1 MRTPISYAGGTHDE
15 HSEERLDLTVVSD
28 IRSILYW
35 VVVADIA
42 NCVIDQSK
50 FINRD
55 VMIGILMDLCL
66 QLLLQ
71 QRRGNRGNI

>member
-1 MRTPISYAGGTHDE
+1 MRTPISYAGGTFDE

-28 IRSILYW
+28 MRSILYW

-42 NCVIDQSK
+42 KCVIDQSK

-55 VMIGILMDLCL
+55 VMIVSLID
-66 QLLLQ
+66 LLLELLFQ
-71 QRRGNRGNI
+71 QCRGKQVNI